1 MHMLYR
7 KAQDVAAAVCD
18 EWADRRRHIANGS
31 LYLPIVLLLLLFPV
45 IGVMVAPLILGYI
58 GLWAAVNLAFER
70 QIREWINRGE

>member
-1 MHMLYR
+1 MLYR
-7 KAQDVAAAVCD
+7 KAQDIATVVRTN
-18 EWADRRRHIANGS
+18 WADRRRHIANGS
-31 LYLPIVLLLLLFPV
+31 LYLPIVLLLLLFPI